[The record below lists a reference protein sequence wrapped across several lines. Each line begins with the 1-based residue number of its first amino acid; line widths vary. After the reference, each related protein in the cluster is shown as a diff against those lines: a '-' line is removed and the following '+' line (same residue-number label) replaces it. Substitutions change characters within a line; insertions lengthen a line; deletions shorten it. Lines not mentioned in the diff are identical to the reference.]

1 VIINAK
7 KHLVTFDEAITC
19 FYDPQQV
26 AFYDSDHSENG
37 RKVIMKPE
45 YDLKKMKVKR
55 RGVLPA
61 FRAKTEDHTKERITI
76 LLDKDVIKY
85 FKSKAKHPGEFPY
98 QTQINQ
104 ALRNLIT
111 QSRGGSDDIDEI
123 KTTLLNDKDFI
134 NQLAKLIKK
143 RHSN

>member
-1 VIINAK
+1 
-7 KHLVTFDEAITC
+7 
-19 FYDPQQV
+19 
-26 AFYDSDHSENG
+26 
-37 RKVIMKPE
+37 MKPE

-61 FRAKTEDHTKERITI
+61 FRAKTGDHAKGRITI

-85 FKSKAKHPGEFPY
+85 FKSKAKDPGAFPY

-111 QSRGGSDDIDEI
+111 QSHDSSDDLDEI
-123 KTTLLNDKDFI
+123 KTILLNDKDFI
-134 NQLAKLIKK
+134 NQIAKRLGKSTQK
-143 RHSN
+143 